1 MERARAVVPGFAP
14 AGDDLACLAEIVRR
28 LDGLP
33 LAIELAAAR
42 LHTHSLGEV
51 AAGLDRRFSLLAAGH
66 RGASRHASLGAVVS
80 WSFDQLDERMRHTF
94 AALSVFAGPFGVP
107 DAAAVC
113 GLDRSAAEGGLAEL
127 TERSLVID
135 RKSTRLN
142 SSH

>member
-14 AGDDLACLAEIVRR
+14 AGDDLACVAEIVRR

-66 RGASRHASLGAVVS
+66 RRAPRHASPGAVVS
-80 WSFDQLDERMRHTF
+80 WSFDQLLDPMRHPYAPPSSF
-94 AALSVFAGPFGVP
+94 PGPFAWTAP
-107 DAAAVC
+107 PSPSPPAPHTAAA
-113 GLDRSAAEGGLAEL
+113 
-127 TERSLVID
+127 
-135 RKSTRLN
+135 
-142 SSH
+142 